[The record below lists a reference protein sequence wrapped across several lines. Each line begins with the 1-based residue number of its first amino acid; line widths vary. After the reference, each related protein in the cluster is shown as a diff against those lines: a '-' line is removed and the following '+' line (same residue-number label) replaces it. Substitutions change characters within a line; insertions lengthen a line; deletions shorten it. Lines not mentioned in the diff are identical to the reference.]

1 VWSLLE
7 GRCLRGAARAGALEN
22 GGEEKSMNKDPKK
35 PKDPSASDR
44 EKELDE
50 AIEESFP
57 ASDPPPS
64 LPPSPAPGM
73 IAPLSSGRPRMG
85 AKKAGKSKLEVA
97 LVRMRFLAGSK

>member
-1 VWSLLE
+1 M
-7 GRCLRGAARAGALEN
+7 RGAARAGALEN

-57 ASDPPPS
+57 ASDPPAITPTFAGAPNDRAE
-64 LPPSPAPGM
+64 LRPAKDG
-73 IAPLSSGRPRMG
+73 SEKRR
-85 AKKAGKSKLEVA
+85 KK
-97 LVRMRFLAGSK
+97 

>member
-1 VWSLLE
+1 M
-7 GRCLRGAARAGALEN
+7 RGAARAGALEN

-57 ASDPPPS
+57 ASDPP
-64 LPPSPAPGM
+64 A
-73 IAPLSSGRPRMG
+73 IAPTFAGAPSDRAAELRP
-85 AKKAGKSKLEVA
+85 AKDGSEKSRK
-97 LVRMRFLAGSK
+97 K